1 MPRAVSLAARGYDIH
16 AEPAE
21 RIRGGRGLRGEEHIA
36 LCRLCAYLAEDI
48 RHRAE
53 AVRDRAA
60 ELIGFLCRARRRNA
74 ACKNAVEILCYRRSF
89 RALGAKL
96 RAEFC

>member
-53 AVRDRAA
+53 AVRDCAAKLVSLLRRA
-60 ELIGFLCRARRRNA
+60 CRCHT
-74 ACKNAVEILCYRRSF
+74 ACKNAVEILCYRRSL

-96 RAEFC
+96 RAEFG

>member
-36 LCRLCAYLAEDI
+36 FCRLCAYLAENI

-74 ACKNAVEILCYRRSF
+74 ACKNAVEIFCDRRSL

-96 RAEFC
+96 CAEFG